1 MVQSRVSVEFD
12 QESKRIMQSTHL
24 LNSLRKIERNFLFYR
39 LVLFSLILILPQE
52 SDAQVSNRFGIQV
65 YTGGPSLLKLAV
77 GISSAY
83 QDKVEYNGL
92 PGVGGAILFKFNR
105 WISLRADLYYKHS
118 QLEMDVNDNAFYNEL
133 NDKWGIVLNGIDPF
147 GHYALALPRY
157 RGNIIADFHFLQDE
171 SQSDLYCSL
180 GFGYNRMKPRLL
192 IDNKPV
198 SIINEVGTL
207 SLPFAYRLGLG
218 YTHYFGSTIGL
229 YGEIGIGGPLVSV
242 GMKGRF

>member
-1 MVQSRVSVEFD
+1 M
-12 QESKRIMQSTHL
+12 MQSTNL
-24 LNSLRKIERNFLFYR
+24 LSFLRNIGSNFLFYR
-39 LVLFSLILILPQE
+39 VFLLSLILGLPKGT
-52 SDAQVSNRFGIQV
+52 DAQVSKRFGIQV

-92 PGVGGAILFKFNR
+92 PGVGGAISFKFNR
-105 WISLRADLYYKHS
+105 WISLRADLYYKYS
-118 QLEMDVNDNAFYNEL
+118 QLEMDVNDNPFYNEL

-147 GHYALALPRY
+147 GHYSLALPRY
-157 RGNIIADFHFLQDE
+157 RGNIIADFHFLKDE
-171 SQSDLYCSL
+171 SHSDLYCSL
-180 GFGYNRMKPRLL
+180 GFGYNRMKPKLL

-198 SIINEVGTL
+198 SIINEIGTL
-207 SLPFAYRLGLG
+207 SLPFAYRLSLG

-229 YGEIGIGGPLVSV
+229 YGEIGVGGPLVSV

>member
-1 MVQSRVSVEFD
+1 M
-12 QESKRIMQSTHL
+12 KTIII
-24 LNSLRKIERNFLFYR
+24 LNSLRKNGGNFLFCTIA
-39 LVLFSLILILPQE
+39 LISLLFILPR
-52 SDAQVSNRFGIQV
+52 SADAQVSNRFGIQV

-83 QDKVEYNGL
+83 QDKVEYNGF
-92 PGVGGAILFKFNR
+92 PGVGGAISFKFNR

-118 QLEMDVNDNAFYNEL
+118 QLEMDINDNAFYNEL

-147 GHYALALPRY
+147 GHYSLALPRY
-157 RGNIIADFHFLQDE
+157 RGNIIADFHFLKDE

-207 SLPFAYRLGLG
+207 SLPFAYRLSLG

-242 GMKGRF
+242 GMKVRF

>member
-1 MVQSRVSVEFD
+1 
-12 QESKRIMQSTHL
+12 L
-24 LNSLRKIERNFLFYR
+24 
-39 LVLFSLILILPQE
+39 SLILGLPKGT
-52 SDAQVSNRFGIQV
+52 DAQVSKRFGIQV

-83 QDKVEYNGL
+83 QDKVDYNGL
-92 PGVGGAILFKFNR
+92 PGVGGAISFKFNR
-105 WISLRADLYYKHS
+105 WISLRADLYYKYS
-118 QLEMDVNDNAFYNEL
+118 QLEMDVNDNPFYNEL
-133 NDKWGIVLNGIDPF
+133 NDKWGIILNGIDPF
-147 GHYALALPRY
+147 GHYSLALPRY
-157 RGNIIADFHFLQDE
+157 RGNIIADFHFLKDE
-171 SQSDLYCSL
+171 SHSDLDCSL
-180 GFGYNRMKPRLL
+180 GFGYNRMKPKLL

-207 SLPFAYRLGLG
+207 SLPFAYRLSLG